1 MELVKPPLPKEIE
14 RRIAEKQILSYEFVT
29 YLQDL
34 MKSIIKNEDIVRHQ
48 FSKLAKYRVL
58 KIKETDILE
67 KVADRYRWPREYEKK
82 QPSIEVVTLSGKV
95 VESDFKEDN
104 FADAFENTCRYL
116 AGEELILHRCQ
127 TLTKNLT
134 YTCNLFSSILGRNLN
149 FSGHMRLGSKP
160 IKSISFSYDYHI
172 IIKNAYGLL
181 KCSLNGKIKILKKEG
196 AIFVRKGTK
205 IKIQEIKEPTF
216 YIIYHL

>member
-1 MELVKPPLPKEIE
+1 MELVKPSLPKAIE
-14 RRIAEKQILSYEFVT
+14 KRIVEKQALSYQFVT

-34 MKSIIKNEDIVRHQ
+34 MKAIINNEDIVRYQ

-58 KIKETDILE
+58 KINEKDVLE
-67 KVADRYRWPREYEKK
+67 KVADRYRWPREYEEK
-82 QPSIEVVTLSGKV
+82 QPSMEVITLSGKV
-95 VESDFKEDN
+95 IKSDFKEDN
-104 FADAFENTCRYL
+104 FADSFENTCRYL
-116 AGEELILHRCQ
+116 AREELVLHRCQ

-134 YTCNLFSSILGRNLN
+134 FACNLFSSILGRDLN
-149 FSGHMRLGSKP
+149 FSGYLRLGSKP
-160 IKSISFSYDYHI
+160 IKPTSFSYKYNI

-205 IKIQEIKEPTF
+205 VRIEEIKEPTF